1 MKRTLKI
8 LAAVFVFIMLLSAAS
23 CASSGSETQVT
34 TNGPEANATESGS
47 EAVTEPVSTEINALN
62 VLGPNDFKNEKV
74 VFYSSSYNGVW
85 STDLFY
91 ENNDGDILGS
101 AIFRRNSTVSE
112 TYKVDLSEIKSGK
125 KSFNAELSAAVKAED
140 DGFNLVYLGLADAAS
155 ASVTGILHD
164 LNRVENLNLD
174 GQWWNQPTRKS
185 WSIANRLYYATGDI
199 TTIDN
204 MAIRM
209 MYFNKSIVT
218 DKKLDSPYKLV
229 DENGWVYEKFFEM
242 VEAAASDATGNGVSI
257 EDDVFGVVAQKTFG
271 FMMTMGSGEMLV
283 SKDDDD
289 LPVPIMNG
297 DTSRLVDVAEFL
309 TDKISGHN
317 SVYLGADAD
326 IMNIFSSGRSLFMA
340 EVLQHAKT
348 MRQNYDINFGLLP
361 MPKYN
366 SDQKDYH
373 QYCTGYCTTVV
384 GIPTNAKGE
393 VLDRASF
400 ILEAMAVESVNTVTP
415 AYYEIC
421 LKGRYSDDKESSEMI
436 DIICSSVSSDLAEIF
451 GWSGFKSSVES
462 TISGG
467 GSITRILDGMK
478 RSVPKEIERTVNSIL
493 ELP

>member
-1 MKRTLKI
+1 
-8 LAAVFVFIMLLSAAS
+8 
-23 CASSGSETQVT
+23 
-34 TNGPEANATESGS
+34 
-47 EAVTEPVSTEINALN
+47 
-62 VLGPNDFKNEKV
+62 
-74 VFYSSSYNGVW
+74 
-85 STDLFY
+85 
-91 ENNDGDILGS
+91 
-101 AIFRRNSTVSE
+101 
-112 TYKVDLSEIKSGK
+112 
-125 KSFNAELSAAVKAED
+125 
-140 DGFNLVYLGLADAAS
+140 
-155 ASVTGILHD
+155 
-164 LNRVENLNLD
+164 
-174 GQWWNQPTRKS
+174 
-185 WSIANRLYYATGDI
+185 
-199 TTIDN
+199 

-209 MYFNKSIVT
+209 MYFNNSIVT

-384 GIPTNAKGE
+384 GIPTNAKGDD
-393 VLDRASF
+393 LDRASF

>member
-1 MKRTLKI
+1 
-8 LAAVFVFIMLLSAAS
+8 
-23 CASSGSETQVT
+23 
-34 TNGPEANATESGS
+34 
-47 EAVTEPVSTEINALN
+47 
-62 VLGPNDFKNEKV
+62 
-74 VFYSSSYNGVW
+74 
-85 STDLFY
+85 
-91 ENNDGDILGS
+91 
-101 AIFRRNSTVSE
+101 
-112 TYKVDLSEIKSGK
+112 
-125 KSFNAELSAAVKAED
+125 
-140 DGFNLVYLGLADAAS
+140 
-155 ASVTGILHD
+155 
-164 LNRVENLNLD
+164 
-174 GQWWNQPTRKS
+174 
-185 WSIANRLYYATGDI
+185 
-199 TTIDN
+199 
-204 MAIRM
+204 
-209 MYFNKSIVT
+209 
-218 DKKLDSPYKLV
+218 
-229 DENGWVYEKFFEM
+229 
-242 VEAAASDATGNGVSI
+242 
-257 EDDVFGVVAQKTFG
+257 
-271 FMMTMGSGEMLV
+271 
-283 SKDDDD
+283 
-289 LPVPIMNG
+289 MNG

-384 GIPTNAKGE
+384 GIPTNAKGDD
-393 VLDRASF
+393 LDRASF

-478 RSVPKEIERTVNSIL
+478 RSVPKEIEKTVSAIIA
-493 ELP
+493 LP